1 MNLYGRPFLVS
12 RLGPEF
18 SGLFGA
24 QVARMSPELAIA
36 GFLVAVILSLLAG
49 LYPAWRAARLNPV
62 DAIRRTV

>member
-1 MNLYGRPFLVS
+1 
-12 RLGPEF
+12 
-18 SGLFGA
+18 
-24 QVARMSPELAIA
+24 MSPELAIA